1 MKLDQQ
7 QLQIAQQIKEIMQ
20 DARYNH
26 GECLHPGAP
35 ENCSGSIIR
44 AHTVQKALLRHIAD
58 SDKQVYTPEVDF
70 FSADD
75 LVRIKKVSIRNAS
88 IFHGFCEAHDSELF
102 QPIEVDS
109 IQLNREHAFL
119 LAYRALSLELF
130 AKRRINEID
139 LSKKLTGDVHDP
151 VNLQIANAIEYQQL
165 GASIAIEDMA
175 THAKM
180 KQAFLTN
187 DFGDTYF
194 YAIRFN
200 RIPDILSSGGIS
212 PICDIRGNYLQDLNQ
227 VEPLDGITLSLLPY
241 GEGHGVALFAWYGK
255 SNVNEKFI
263 KSIESLQE
271 RDIPDS
277 IVRFLFHHIENIF
290 LKPSW
295 WDKLKRREQRH
306 LLDRTHFSLHPLTTP
321 YIDMGPDGFN
331 FVDWKVT
338 GIKTNLKL

>member
-1 MKLDQQ
+1 MKPDQQ
-7 QLQIAQQIKEIMQ
+7 QLKIAQKIKEIMQ

-35 ENCSGSIIR
+35 VNCSGSIIK

-58 SDKQVYTPEVDF
+58 TDKQVYTPEVNL
-70 FSADD
+70 FSADAPI
-75 LVRIKKVSIRNAS
+75 RIKNVSIRNAS

-109 IQLNREHAFL
+109 IELNREHAFL
-119 LAYRALSLELF
+119 LAYRAQSLELF
-130 AKRRINEID
+130 AKRKINEID
-139 LSKKLTGDVHDP
+139 LSKKLHGDIKDP
-151 VNLQIANAIEYQQL
+151 INQQIAALIKYQQL
-165 GASIAIEDMA
+165 GASIAIDDMA

-187 DFGDTYF
+187 NYSDTNF
-194 YAIRFN
+194 YAITFD

-227 VEPLDGITLSLLPY
+227 VKPLDGITLSLLPY
-241 GEGHGVALFAWYGK
+241 GNGNGVAFFAWFGK
-255 SNVNEKFI
+255 SNVNEKFV

-271 RDIPDS
+271 LDISDA

-295 WDKLKRREQRH
+295 WDKLKRRKQQY
-306 LLDRTHFSLHPLTTP
+306 LLCRTLFSLHPQTSP
-321 YIDMGPDGFN
+321 YFDMGPDGMN
-331 FVDWKVT
+331 YVDWKVT
-338 GIKTNLKL
+338 GIKTSLGL